1 MKKRTSLALWIAV
14 IAIAA
19 CSTEPGPEP
28 DPEPGVEFSLVNDML
43 PEDVVDVDLLFVI
56 DNSGSMY
63 EEQQSLIEWAQQ
75 SLFGVLELELDA
87 RPNLHVA
94 VVSTDMGT
102 GPYNISGCEGDGDAG
117 AMWNQPQNGSC
128 TAPADSYL
136 VDLDDGQ
143 GGRITNY
150 TGTLEEAFSCI
161 APIGITGCGFEQPLE
176 SMKRALDGSIA
187 ANDGFLREDA
197 LLAVVIVSDE
207 DDCST
212 FDNAMFD
219 TSQNDPGSPLGPLSS
234 FRCFE
239 FGIECAGDDPR
250 TPGAK
255 TDCTPRLDSPYMAD
269 IAEYAD
275 FLKGLKSDPSLVIVG
290 GIFGEADQVEVALS
304 DNNHPTLAPGCE
316 SASGSAYPGVR
327 LQAFL
332 DQFPNR
338 NRFASICSDAMSGPL
353 ETAARKIGGVGG
365 RSPCLEGAIAD
376 IDAAAAGIQ
385 AECRVYEAPAGATRS
400 ERTELAA
407 GDFEIVAAPECAH
420 ASGLAVSLNTT
431 PSPGAHLQVECRTE

>member
-19 CSTEPGPEP
+19 CSTEPGPDP
-28 DPEPGVEFSLVNDML
+28 DPGPAFSLVNDML
-43 PEDVVDVDLLFVI
+43 PQDVIDVDLLFVI
-56 DNSGSMY
+56 DNSGSMH
-63 EEQQSLIEWAQQ
+63 EEQQSLIQWAQQ
-75 SLFGVLELELDA
+75 SLFGVLEVELEA

-102 GPYNISGCEGDGDAG
+102 GPYSISGCEGNGDNG
-117 AMWNQPQNGSC
+117 AMWNQPQNPSC
-128 TAPADSYL
+128 TAPTDSYL
-136 VDLDDGQ
+136 IDLDDGQ
-143 GGRITNY
+143 GGRTTNY
-150 TGTLEEAFSCI
+150 TGTLEEAFACV
-161 APIGITGCGFEQPLE
+161 APIGISGCGFEQPLE
-176 SMKRALDGSIA
+176 SMKRALDGSVA
-187 ANDGFLREDA
+187 ANDGFLRQDA

-219 TSQNDPGSPLGPLSS
+219 TAQNDLNSQLGPLSS

-250 TPGAK
+250 TPGVK
-255 TDCTPRLDSPYMAD
+255 TDCVPRVGSPYMND
-269 IAEYAD
+269 IDQYAD
-275 FLKGLKSDPSLVIVG
+275 FLKGLKNDPSMVIVG
-290 GIFGEADQVEVALS
+290 GIFGEADQVEVQIS
-304 DNNHPTLAPGCE
+304 NNDMPELAPGC
-316 SASGSAYPGVR
+316 SSPNGSAHPGVR

-353 ETAARKIGGVGG
+353 ETNARKIGGVAG

-376 IDAAAAGIQ
+376 TDAAAAGIQ

-400 ERTELAA
+400 ERTELGAA
-407 GDFEIVAAPECAH
+407 DFDIVAAPACAH

-431 PSPGAHLQVECRTE
+431 PTPGAHIQVECRTE